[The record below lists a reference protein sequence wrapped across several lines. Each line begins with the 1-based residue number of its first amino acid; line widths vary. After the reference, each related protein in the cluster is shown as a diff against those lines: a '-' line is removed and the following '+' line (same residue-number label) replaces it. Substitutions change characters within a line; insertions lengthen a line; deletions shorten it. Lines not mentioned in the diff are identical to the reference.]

1 MSNPK
6 VQNTQNPIASKQ
18 SEPFKTDSARTF
30 SEDQIRTRAYQI
42 YESGNRNG
50 NNPKAD
56 WSQAETELMELVH
69 AK

>member
-6 VQNTQNPIASKQ
+6 VQNTQNPPASKH
-18 SEPFKTDSARTF
+18 SEPYKTDPVRISQ
-30 SEDQIRTRAYQI
+30 DQIRTRAYQI

-50 NNPKAD
+50 NNPEAD
-56 WSQAETELMELVH
+56 WSQAETELMELLH

>member
-6 VQNTQNPIASKQ
+6 VQNTQKPSVSKH
-18 SEPFKTDSARTF
+18 SEPYKTEPVRIF

-42 YESGNRNG
+42 YESGNRNS
-50 NNPKAD
+50 NNPDAD
-56 WSQAETELMELVH
+56 WNQAQTELMELLH